1 MSEEERKERIN
12 YLWSKARAYNER
24 LCFKVRLQKMAE
36 SSMKELMTDEF
47 PEEMNEA
54 NLQIEDNHNNSPWY
68 LIDSDKSFCKFWDF
82 FITILI
88 LYELIVVPFVL
99 VFPDLY

>member
-1 MSEEERKERIN
+1 
-12 YLWSKARAYNER
+12 
-24 LCFKVRLQKMAE
+24 
-36 SSMKELMTDEF
+36 MKELMTDEF

-54 NLQIEDNHNNSPWY
+54 NLQIEDHNNNSPWY

-99 VFPDLY
+99 VFPDLYQSRTSNDDGSFIYGEPNGFNG